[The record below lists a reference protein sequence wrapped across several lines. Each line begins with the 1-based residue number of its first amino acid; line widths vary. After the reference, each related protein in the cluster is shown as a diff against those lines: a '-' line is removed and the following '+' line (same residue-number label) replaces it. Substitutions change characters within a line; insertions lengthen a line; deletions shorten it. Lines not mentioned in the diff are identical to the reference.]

1 MICLGI
7 FEILEAQYGLLNY
20 SYPEQMLGAD
30 VSGSLSIFYDCY
42 KGCWQRSYYNPSKGR
57 SPGFYFEDGAYPKQK
72 NQIDAGGVLLSSFS
86 LSQIL
91 FAAVFFFFLSHM
103 IYMSA
108 KVARV
113 KQIVLVGSMGGTNP
127 NHPLNNLSNS
137 NMFEMQ
143 LLASKRA
150 AIDNKVEFR
159 LSKQALAAGFTWL
172 VDNHF

>member
-30 VSGSLSIFYDCY
+30 VSGSLSIFYVHKQIAIRDAGSVVTTIQGIDALVILISTVL
-42 KGCWQRSYYNPSKGR
+42 KMKPDFDPSKGR

-137 NMFEMQ
+137 NMFG
-143 LLASKRA
+143 
-150 AIDNKVEFR
+150 VED
-159 LSKQALAAGFTWL
+159 KG
-172 VDNHF
+172 